1 VLENASMNHT
11 IVICVCLTSLLIVSK
26 HRPLQADEPAT
37 FKVPTGS
44 DAAELSRLAAEYER
58 LSTLRNEALKATPE
72 GRNGGAKQTDETL
85 SDEEWLKAGREIDS
99 QLVDPDAEMLPQF
112 LEFAKSHPNSPYAFD
127 ALFRVIYRGGP
138 QTGDVHGK
146 PWQLKEESL
155 DIVGTSHANDP
166 RLFILLEQLGGSLPS
181 HKTEAFFKQVLDKG
195 SSENAQAAAAYN
207 LARYYATL
215 AHGHQRSRQIKRKE
229 HLLNFERFWKIVVTP
244 HLETH
249 YPLNEEQNS
258 AEVDRLLRLVAEK
271 YSDVPATDW
280 KLLGPAKIFVE
291 LTPFPKPK
299 TYGDLAR
306 AMQFELNNIMPG
318 NPAPDVHG
326 TDADGEPFRLSDY
339 KGKVVLLIFSA
350 NWCGGCVALHPVER
364 KIVETYRGRPFV
376 MLGVNRD
383 DTLDT
388 LKADTASG
396 EITWRCWWDGM
407 NGSICEAW
415 NINGIPR
422 IILLDHNHK
431 FQNVAFSRFT
441 TQGEFEEAI
450 DALLKNVP
458 ASNAPAQ

>member
-1 VLENASMNHT
+1 MNRT
-11 IVICVCLTSLLIVSK
+11 IVFCICFTSLLTIGK
-26 HRPLQADEPAT
+26 EHALQADEPET
-37 FKVPTGS
+37 FKVPAGS
-44 DAAELSRLAAEYER
+44 DGAELSRLAAEYEC
-58 LSTLRNEALKATPE
+58 LSTLSREAIKATPD
-72 GRNGGAKQTDETL
+72 GLNGGAKRTDDTL
-85 SDEEWLKAGREIDS
+85 SDEEWLKAGREID
-99 QLVDPDAEMLPQF
+99 LKLIDPDAEMLPQF
-112 LEFAKSHPNSPYAFD
+112 LDFAKHHPGSPYAFD

-146 PWQLKEESL
+146 SWQLKEEGL
-155 DIVGTSHANDP
+155 DVVLKFHANDP

-181 HKTEAFFKQVLDKG
+181 QKTEAFLKQALDKG
-195 SSENAQAAAAYN
+195 PNKSAQAAAAYN

-215 AHGHQRSRQIKRKE
+215 ARAHQRSRKIKQKE

-244 HLETH
+244 YLETH
-249 YPLNEEQNS
+249 FPLNEDQNS

-280 KLLGPAKIFVE
+280 KLLGPGKIFVE
-291 LTPFPKPK
+291 LASYPKPK

-306 AMQFELNNIMPG
+306 AMQFELGNIMPG
-318 NPAPDVHG
+318 NPAPDIHG
-326 TDADGEPFRLSDY
+326 TDADGKSLRLSDY
-339 KGKVVLLIFSA
+339 KSKVVLLVFSA
-350 NWCGGCVALHPVER
+350 NWCGGCIALHPIERHLVE
-364 KIVETYRGRPFV
+364 KYRGRPFV

-407 NGSICEAW
+407 NGRICEAW

-431 FQNVAFSRFT
+431 FQDVAFSRFS
-441 TQGEFEEAI
+441 TQEEFEQAI
-450 DALLKNVP
+450 DALLKNV
-458 ASNAPAQ
+458 SVTNAPSSR